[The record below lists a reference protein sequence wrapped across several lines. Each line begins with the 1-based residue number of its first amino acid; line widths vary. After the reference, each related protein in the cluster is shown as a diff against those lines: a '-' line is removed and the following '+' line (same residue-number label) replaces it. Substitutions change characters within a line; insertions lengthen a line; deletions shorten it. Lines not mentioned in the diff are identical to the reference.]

1 MSKISLK
8 VLSKED
14 VAQLLDLDSILTIT
28 EEVFER
34 FGHGD
39 IYSPP
44 KESLPLQDKSAPGM
58 HWINSMPA
66 FLKYEDIVGIKWVN
80 VTSENIHRNLPVT
93 MGVILLNDAI
103 TGLPIAIVDGTWI
116 THIRTGASSAIG
128 AKLFARK
135 NSKIITLVGCG
146 AEGLTNL
153 LATCK
158 YFDFKE
164 IRLVDINPN
173 AISDLTSKL
182 PAELQAIVSAYDS
195 VEQAVKESDIILL
208 TTTAQI
214 PLMKAEW
221 AKPGDYISTI
231 SCFADIDP
239 SFVQK
244 ADKLY
249 MDDKEC
255 ATKRVRMMS
264 GVQCADED
272 VFGDICEVVAG
283 KIPARENDEEIIVY
297 TPAGMGAV
305 DVGVALEAFRRYS
318 QLQEQTEVVL
328 ANQV

>member
-1 MSKISLK
+1 MSQISLK

-14 VAQLLDLDSILTIT
+14 VAELLDLESILSIT
-28 EEVFER
+28 EEVFKR
-34 FGHGD
+34 FGNGE
-39 IYSPP
+39 IYSPA
-44 KESLPLQDKSAPGM
+44 KESLPLQEKSLPGM

-80 VTSENIHRNLPVT
+80 VTSENIQRNLPVT

-153 LATCK
+153 IATCT
-158 YFDFKE
+158 YFDFEE
-164 IRLVDINPN
+164 IRLVDINPE
-173 AISDLTSKL
+173 AINQLKMKL
-182 PAELQAIVSAYDS
+182 PENLQSLVLAYDS
-195 VEQAVKESDIILL
+195 VEKAVRESDIILL

-214 PLMKAEW
+214 PLMKVAW

-239 SFVQK
+239 EFVQA

-264 GVQCADED
+264 GVQCEDED
-272 VFGDICEVVAG
+272 VFGDICEVMAG

-305 DVGVALEAFRRYS
+305 DVGVALEALKRS
-318 QLQEQTEVVL
+318 SKLTEQKEIVL
-328 ANQV
+328 AK